1 MAQNAVSCISKAVQV
16 QRNFFAEGKTIPTA
30 FRKQQLELLYK
41 AVLKYSDEIG
51 ASLNK
56 DLGKSP
62 YESYATETG
71 LVLNEIRFLIKHIAG
86 WNRPQHVPTAL
97 FNFPGWSTV
106 YQEPYGVALIMSPW
120 NYPFMLTM
128 IPLAA
133 AISAGNCAVI
143 KPSRY
148 SVHTSE
154 LIVTII
160 REVFK
165 PEYVCAFEGGHEINT
180 ALLDEKFDFIFFTGS
195 VAVGKTVMH
204 AAAEHLTP
212 LCLELGGKS
221 PCIVDSSADIRLAA
235 RRIVWGKMLNAGQT
249 CIAPDYVLADK
260 SVIDILL
267 SEMLKQVGTQYGSD
281 PLHNPDFPK
290 IINEKHFNR
299 LRTMVPEA
307 LYDEK
312 QNKIAPTILPLTLE
326 EAGKSPVMQE
336 EIFGPILPVIG
347 FDSSD
352 QAKDFIRQRPVPLA
366 LYIFSRNRKMEK
378 DFIRTLRF
386 GGGCINDT
394 VMHIA
399 SSRMPF
405 GGMEESGM
413 GNYHGRYGFD
423 TFTHKKSILRKGSFD
438 PSLRYAP
445 YDQNIDMLKKLE
457 H

>member
-51 ASLNK
+51 AALND

-71 LVLNEIRFLIKHIAG
+71 LVLSEIRFLIKHVAG
-86 WNRPQHVPTAL
+86 WNRGQHVPTAL

-148 SVHTSE
+148 SVHTSD

-249 CIAPDYVLADK
+249 CVAPDYVLADK

-267 SEMLKQVGTQYGSD
+267 SEMLKQVGIQYGSD

-347 FDSSD
+347 YDSSD

-366 LYIFSRNRKMEK
+366 LYIFSRKRKIEK

-413 GNYHGRYGFD
+413 GNYHGKSGFD

-445 YDQNIDMLKKLE
+445 YGQNLDMLKKLE